1 MTVRIDVVLSNEAD
15 FPPEMVKRILAVLP
29 PAMRQLAQDL
39 AERTPR
45 DTGVLAGGW
54 RLLKIPFG
62 VAIINVTPYA
72 RWVRKGRF
80 SSFVSA
86 VLFRQINR
94 VILPKMCAAMGDW
107 LTTREG
113 LRWATG
119 WPTGRRPVIEV
130 NIGPG

>member
-1 MTVRIDVVLSNEAD
+1 
-15 FPPEMVKRILAVLP
+15 MVKRILAVLP

-45 DTGVLAGGW
+45 DSGQLAGGW
-54 RLLKIPFG
+54 RLLKIPSG
-62 VAIINVTPYA
+62 VAIANSTPYA
-72 RWVRKGRF
+72 RWVRQGRF

-86 VLFRQINR
+86 VTFRQINR
-94 VILPKMCAAMGDW
+94 VILPKMCAAMGEW
-107 LTTREG
+107 LKTREG

-119 WPTGRRPVIEV
+119 WPTGRLPVIDV